1 MIIWSQLRNIKQPFL
16 NSLTYQMLKQHRSP
30 PPLSIIIGPNEPCF
44 PLIRVD
50 RILASPNINLISP
63 GRSYLTDTG
72 CIWVRMHSAIP
83 SSRRNESGERRGP
96 RDGGVWVFDRRP
108 GRDNAIN
115 AMQNWTSLSSVSFGR
130 RCNAV
135 TTEKGAAPC
144 NNLHPP

>member
-1 MIIWSQLRNIKQPFL
+1 MLRQTTPITA
-16 NSLTYQMLKQHRSP
+16 ST
-30 PPLSIIIGPNEPCF
+30 LSIITRDLNEPCF

-50 RILASPNINLISP
+50 RMLASPNINLISP

-72 CIWVRMHSAIP
+72 CIWVRMHS
-83 SSRRNESGERRGP
+83 
-96 RDGGVWVFDRRP
+96 
-108 GRDNAIN
+108 RDNAIN